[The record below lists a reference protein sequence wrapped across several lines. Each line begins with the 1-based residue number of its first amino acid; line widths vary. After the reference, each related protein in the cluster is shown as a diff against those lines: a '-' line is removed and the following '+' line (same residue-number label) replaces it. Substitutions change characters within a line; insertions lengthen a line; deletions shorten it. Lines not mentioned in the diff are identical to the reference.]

1 MLDQSKT
8 RSFQIVSQNPQ
19 GSQLC
24 LQNLFVNVYQQLV
37 HFFVLE
43 ISTRRVVYFLDEGSL
58 RDEKKMVLKVLHSY
72 LDEYKVVF
80 VAVVNKP
87 FDVANVNRM
96 ICIYRSLLSKD
107 NKKIL
112 KYACLGLQIDHEH
125 QTTENDF
132 NNIIFELCQDYRRIL
147 TNSNILHILHNRDF
161 SVDNNDLLSSENL
174 EQ

>member
-8 RSFQIVSQNPQ
+8 GSFQIVSQNPQ
-19 GSQLC
+19 GSQLR
-24 LQNLFVNVYQQLV
+24 LQNLCVNVYQQLV

-43 ISTRRVVYFLDEGSL
+43 ISTRRVFFW
-58 RDEKKMVLKVLHSY
+58 MKVH
-72 LDEYKVVF
+72 EYKVAF
-80 VAVVNKP
+80 VAAVNKP
-87 FDVANVNRM
+87 FDVANANRM

-112 KYACLGLQIDHEH
+112 IYACLGLQIDHEH

-132 NNIIFELCQDYRRIL
+132 NNINFELCQDYRRIL

-161 SVDNNDLLSSENL
+161 
-174 EQ
+174 